1 MNETPKEYN
10 AIKKLIENNENN
22 IEKISYNKQ
31 SKKEIKLIAHKKKR

>member
-31 SKKEIKLIAHKKKR
+31 SKEIKLIAHKKKR